1 MQVESSRYRYT
12 ILLLNCLLTF
22 GSYYCFDMPSNCK
35 DQIKEQIIDKFTD
48 DSDLYYNYFYLVY
61 SWTNMIMSLCAGLMV
76 DKLGKEKSM
85 YLFVFFCLFGSAV
98 YAGGTAMT
106 NSDPKLQYGVMFFGR
121 FIFGLGGGPITIV
134 QNVYTATHFKSHNL
148 ALAFGCTLTV
158 SRVGSVIN
166 FSLTPAIY
174 KFIENHISETYALAI
189 TLAFGSS
196 LVLISAVSAVLL
208 SRLDNQAVKEKAGPY
223 KNEDTKISKKI
234 NLSDVK
240 EFPALYWVLA
250 VCIALF
256 YSIVFPFMA
265 NAPTYLEEEKFG
277 LSSTGLRV
285 SSVYGV
291 SMVASVAL
299 GAFVDWFGRRTQIA
313 IIGTGLTIPTF
324 YLLGYTTVDPIVSML
339 MLGVSYSVCAAALWP
354 SVQMLVPLR
363 TSGTANGVAT
373 SVQMLGIG
381 ICNIVVGKLNDGAT
395 FSHQMLFF
403 AGLGAA
409 SLATALSMFCAD
421 TDRKMYLGKR
431 DEDLSETDE
440 MRSPLITKEEL
451 V

>member
-1 MQVESSRYRYT
+1 VT
-12 ILLLNCLLTF
+12 
-22 GSYYCFDMPSNCK
+22 
-35 DQIKEQIIDKFTD
+35 
-48 DSDLYYNYFYLVY
+48 
-61 SWTNMIMSLCAGLMV
+61 
-76 DKLGKEKSM
+76 
-85 YLFVFFCLFGSAV
+85 
-98 YAGGTAMT
+98 
-106 NSDPKLQYGVMFFGR
+106 
-121 FIFGLGGGPITIV
+121 
-134 QNVYTATHFKSHNL
+134 
-148 ALAFGCTLTV
+148 
-158 SRVGSVIN
+158 
-166 FSLTPAIY
+166 
-174 KFIENHISETYALAI
+174 ET
-189 TLAFGSS
+189 
-196 LVLISAVSAVLL
+196 
-208 SRLDNQAVKEKAGPY
+208 AGPY

-240 EFPALYWVLA
+240 EFPVRSANPNLANPRRPLTLARTQALYWVLA